1 MNIFSN
7 IGITE
12 LIVIL
17 LLALLVVGPERL
29 PEMSRKLAKGLRD
42 IRQAYENI
50 TKDLGPELMSI
61 QETTREIRDSV
72 ESVRSIPK
80 DVVGSVIKAADLED
94 TVQDLKEVE
103 QSLQQVS
110 KGVTQAGNMV
120 RKPLDEVVQ
129 AAQGALKPAE
139 IKPAAAD
146 ETLAP
151 VVSAGATPVETVA
164 GEAGPEETGLA
175 EAGLAE
181 AGPEG
186 AGTGPA
192 AEPQADAPG
201 DEGQEQ
207 VDG

>member
-29 PEMSRKLAKGLRD
+29 PELSRRLAKTLREV
-42 IRQAYENI
+42 RQAYENI

-72 ESVRSIPK
+72 DSVRSIPK

-94 TVQDLKEVE
+94 TVQELKEVE
-103 QSLQQVS
+103 QSLQQAGKS
-110 KGVTQAGNMV
+110 VTEAGNMV
-120 RKPLDEVVQ
+120 RKPLDEIVET
-129 AAQGALKPAE
+129 AELALKPGAAKPAAR
-139 IKPAAAD
+139 KPAAA
-146 ETLAP
+146 P
-151 VVSAGATPVETVA
+151 
-164 GEAGPEETGLA
+164 
-175 EAGLAE
+175 AE
-181 AGPEG
+181 AGPATADTEAETG
-186 AGTGPA
+186 KPAAGEARPEQVEAGPA
-192 AEPQADAPG
+192 PESSADAPG